1 MIKIECDPSV
11 LSALQKAFPK
21 PPNSAKRQLEK
32 YIDLLQ
38 VLIHMSM
45 FKRSTFAQN
54 LKAYDIPLK
63 LIWNHGPTIKNKE
76 YRVHEWLNDNGH
88 ALLVNLRPTAS
99 NLTKEHALLKPTHL
113 LSVKNN
119 DLLNELRLMSSQELN
134 LYFDTL
140 TQEWVDSVNVYQ
152 DDYLT
157 STPSEKLSLFH
168 TTEVDIDSL
177 KNYMRKVVNKSVG
190 LNRTEEASTAYQ
202 AEYILRIAQVNN
214 GKLHQKIDVKA
225 FGRTY
230 YEGLS
235 VQNVSKQLRKAFLG
249 DSWEY
254 DCKSCSASWKMAFA
268 QEWHDLKKRKKSKRE
283 MFNAMTWYLEEKPKF
298 FQHVINHT
306 FQQSTLTHAE
316 MTDMVKEAMT
326 ALGFGAKLGVGVW
339 LGMFGEEKITSLYEV
354 FNHDIDTLTRF
365 VNCPIVQK
373 FNKEQQILNKY
384 IVEKFSVDSQWHVDM
399 DLERQRKK
407 MKDDFSQAQKV
418 VWLFQH
424 AETKMMYIV
433 RKKLQKLG
441 KTVLANVHDAIVV
454 RQRLTA
460 SELLAIEKLVRRITK
475 VQYFALGET
484 QYGTYSS

>member
-1 MIKIECDPSV
+1 MIKIDCDPSV
-11 LSALQKAFPK
+11 LEALQRAFPK
-21 PPNSAKRQLEK
+21 PPNSAKRQFDK

-45 FKRSTFAQN
+45 FKRSTYAQN

-63 LIWNHGPTIKNKE
+63 LIWTHGPTIKNRE

-140 TQEWVDSVNVYQ
+140 TQEWVVSVNVYQ

-202 AEYILRIAQVNN
+202 AEYILRIAQLNN
-214 GKLHQKIDVKA
+214 GKLHQKINEKA

-268 QEWHDLKKRKKSKRE
+268 QEWHDLKKRKKSLRE
-283 MFNAMTWYLEEKPKF
+283 TFNAMTWHLENKSQF
-298 FQHVINHT
+298 FQSVINHT
-306 FQQSTLTHAE
+306 FPQSTLTHDEKTAI
-316 MTDMVKEAMT
+316 VKEAMT
-326 ALGFGAKLGVGVW
+326 ALGFGARLGVGKW
-339 LGMFGEEKITSLYEV
+339 RGMFGEEKISSLYEV
-354 FNHDIDTLTRF
+354 FGKDMETLKLF
-365 VNCPIVQK
+365 VYCPIVQK
-373 FNKEQQILNKY
+373 YNKEQQILNKY
-384 IVEKFSVDSQWHVDM
+384 IVEKYAVDSQWRIDM

-407 MKDDFSQAQKV
+407 KKDDFSKAQKV

-424 AETKMMYIV
+424 AETEMMNIV
-433 RKKLQKLG
+433 RTELQKLG

-454 RQRLTA
+454 RERLTD
-460 SELLAIEKLVRRITK
+460 SELLAIEQVVRTCTN
-475 VQYFALGET
+475 VEYFALGET
-484 QYGTYSS
+484 HYERTI

>member
-1 MIKIECDPSV
+1 MLQITYDPSV
-11 LSALQKAFPK
+11 LEALQRAFPK
-21 PPNSAKRQLEK
+21 PPNSAKRQLNK

-45 FKRSTFAQN
+45 FKRSTYAQN
-54 LKAYDIPLK
+54 LKAYDVPLK
-63 LIWNHGPTIKNKE
+63 LIWNHGPTINNRQ
-76 YRVHEWLNDNGH
+76 YRIHEWLNDNGY
-88 ALLVNLRPTAS
+88 ALVVNLRPTAS
-99 NLTKEHALLKPTHL
+99 NLTNEHALLKPTRLLTVKNDNL
-113 LSVKNN
+113 LS
-119 DLLNELRLMSSQELN
+119 ELRLKTSQELT
-134 LYFDTL
+134 LYLDTL
-140 TQEWVDSVNVYQ
+140 TQEWTNSVNAYQ
-152 DDYLT
+152 DEYLNSSHT
-157 STPSEKLSLFH
+157 IQNELFF
-168 TTEVDIDSL
+168 TTDLDIESI
-177 KNYMRKVVNKSVG
+177 KNYMRKVVDKSLG
-190 LNRTEEASTAYQ
+190 LNRTQEASTAYQ

-214 GKLHQKIDVKA
+214 GKLHQKIDKKA

-235 VQNVSKQLRKAFLG
+235 VTNVSKEFRKAMLG

-254 DCKSCSASWKMAFA
+254 DSKSCSTAWKMSFA
-268 QEWHDLKKRKKSKRE
+268 QEWHDLKKRRKFSLRE
-283 MFNAMTWYLEEKPKF
+283 KFKAMTWFLEDKPNF
-298 FQHVINHT
+298 YQHVSSHT
-306 FQQSTLTHAE
+306 FQQSTLTQDE
-316 MTDMVKEAMT
+316 RNDILKEAMT

-339 LGMFGEEKITSLYEV
+339 LNKFGDETMSSLFDV
-354 FNHDIDTLTRF
+354 FNKDIETFTRF

-384 IVEKFSVDSQWHVDM
+384 IVDKFSVDSQWRVDM

-424 AETKMMYIV
+424 AETVMMNIV

-454 RQRLTA
+454 RERLTK

-475 VQYFALGET
+475 VQYFSLGET
-484 QYGTYSS
+484 QYKSH

>member
-21 PPNSAKRQLEK
+21 PPNSAKRQLGK
-32 YIDLLQ
+32 YVDLLQ
-38 VLIHMSM
+38 VLFHTSM
-45 FKRSTFAQN
+45 FKRSTYAQN

-63 LIWNHGPTIKNKE
+63 LIWNLGPTINNRQF
-76 YRVHEWLNDNGH
+76 RVHEWLNDNGY
-88 ALLVNLRPTAS
+88 ALVTNLRPTAS
-99 NLTKEHALLKPTHL
+99 NLTNEHALLKPTRL
-113 LSVKNN
+113 LTVKNN
-119 DLLNELRLMSSQELN
+119 DLLNELRLMTSQELT
-134 LYFDTL
+134 LFLDTL
-140 TQEWVDSVNVYQ
+140 TQEWIDSVNVYQ
-152 DDYLT
+152 DEYLT
-157 STPSEKLSLFH
+157 ATPHDQTNLYF
-168 TTEVDIDSL
+168 TTAVDIESL
-177 KNYMRKVVNKSVG
+177 KNYMRKVVNMSLG
-190 LNRTEEASTAYQ
+190 LNRTQEASTAYQ
-202 AEYILRIAQVNN
+202 AEYIMRIAQVNN
-214 GKLHQKIDVKA
+214 GKLHQKIDKKA

-235 VQNVSKQLRKAFLG
+235 VTNVSKQLREAMLG

-254 DCKSCSASWKMAFA
+254 DSKSCSTAWKMAFA
-268 QEWHDLKKRKKSKRE
+268 QEWHDLKNRKKSMPE

-306 FQQSTLTHAE
+306 FQQSTLAHDE
-316 MTDMVKEAMT
+316 KTDMVKEAMT

-354 FNHDIDTLTRF
+354 FNKDMDTLTRF

-384 IVEKFSVDSQWHVDM
+384 IVEKFSVDSQWRVDM
-399 DLERQRKK
+399 DLERQRKN
-407 MKDDFSQAQKV
+407 MKNDFSQAQKV

-424 AETKMMYIV
+424 AETLMMCIV

-454 RQRLTA
+454 RERLTPK
-460 SELLAIEKLVRRITK
+460 ELLAIEKLVRRITK

-484 QYGTYSS
+484 SYKKS

>member
-21 PPNSAKRQLEK
+21 PPNSAKRQLSK

-38 VLIHMSM
+38 VLIHTSM
-45 FKRSTFAQN
+45 FKRSTYAQN

-63 LIWNHGPTIKNKE
+63 LIWNLGPTINNRQ
-76 YRVHEWLNDNGH
+76 YRVHEWLNENGY
-88 ALLVNLRPTAS
+88 ALVINLRPTAS
-99 NLTKEHALLKPTHL
+99 NLTNEHALLKPTHL
-113 LSVKNN
+113 LTVKNN
-119 DLLNELRLMSSQELN
+119 DLLNELRLKTSQELT
-134 LYFDTL
+134 LFLDTL
-140 TQEWVDSVNVYQ
+140 TQEWIDSVNVYQ

-157 STPSEKLSLFH
+157 ASPHEKTNLYF

-177 KNYMRKVVNKSVG
+177 KNYIRKVVNKSLG
-190 LNRTEEASTAYQ
+190 LNRTQEASTAYQ

-214 GKLHQKIDVKA
+214 GKIHQKIDKKA

-235 VQNVSKQLRKAFLG
+235 VTNVSKKLREAMLG

-254 DCKSCSASWKMAFA
+254 DSKSCSTAWKMAFA
-268 QEWHDLKKRKKSKRE
+268 QEWHDLKKRKKSMPQ
-283 MFNAMTWYLEEKPKF
+283 MFNAMTWYLEKKPNF

-306 FQQSTLTHAE
+306 FQQSTLTNAE
-316 MTDMVKEAMT
+316 KTDMVKEAMT
-326 ALGFGAKLGVGVW
+326 ALGFGAKLSIGKW
-339 LGMFGEEKITSLYEV
+339 FGMFGEEKITSLYEV
-354 FNHDIDTLTRF
+354 FNKDMDTLTRF

-384 IVEKFSVDSQWHVDM
+384 IVEKFSIDSQWRVDM
-399 DLERQRKK
+399 DLERKRKN
-407 MKDDFSQAQKV
+407 MKNDFNQAQKV

-424 AETKMMYIV
+424 AETEMMNIV
-433 RKKLQKLG
+433 RKELGKLG

-460 SELLAIEKLVRRITK
+460 FEQFLIEKTVRAKTK

-484 QYGTYSS
+484 QYKRCV

>member
-11 LSALQKAFPK
+11 LTALQKAFPK
-21 PPNSAKRQLEK
+21 PPNSAKRQLDK

-38 VLIHMSM
+38 VLFHTSM
-45 FKRSTFAQN
+45 FKRSTYAQN

-63 LIWNHGPTIKNKE
+63 LIWDLGPTINNRQ
-76 YRVHEWLNDNGH
+76 YRVHEWLNDNGY
-88 ALLVNLRPTAS
+88 ALVTNLRPTAS
-99 NLTKEHALLKPTHL
+99 NLTNEHALLKPTHL
-113 LSVKNN
+113 LTVKNN
-119 DLLNELRLMSSQELN
+119 DLLTELRLMTSQELT
-134 LYFDTL
+134 LFLDTL
-140 TQEWVDSVNVYQ
+140 TQEWIDSVNVYQ

-157 STPSEKLSLFH
+157 ASPHEKTNLYF
-168 TTEVDIDSL
+168 TTEVDIESL
-177 KNYMRKVVNKSVG
+177 KNYMRKVVNKSLG
-190 LNRTEEASTAYQ
+190 LNRTQEASTAYQ

-214 GKLHQKIDVKA
+214 GKLHQKIDKKA

-235 VQNVSKQLRKAFLG
+235 VTNVSKKLREALLG

-254 DCKSCSASWKMAFA
+254 DSKSCSTVWKMAFA
-268 QEWHDLKKRKKSKRE
+268 QEWHDLKKRKKSMRE

-306 FQQSTLTHAE
+306 FQQSTLTNAE
-316 MTDMVKEAMT
+316 KTDMVKEAMT
-326 ALGFGAKLGVGVW
+326 ALGFGAKLSVGKW

-354 FNHDIDTLTRF
+354 FNKDMDTLTRF

-384 IVEKFSVDSQWHVDM
+384 IVEKFSVDNQWRVDM
-399 DLERQRKK
+399 DLERQRKN
-407 MKDDFSQAQKV
+407 MKNDFSQAQKV

-424 AETKMMYIV
+424 AETIMMNIV
-433 RKKLQKLG
+433 RDELQKLG

-454 RQRLTA
+454 RERLTTF
-460 SELLAIEKLVRRITK
+460 EQFMIEKIVRNTTCVK
-475 VQYFALGET
+475 YFALGET
-484 QYGTYSS
+484 PYMRCV